1 MIRRIVSVSLHQ
13 PLIVVLAVLVFIGGG
28 LIAFKNLP
36 IEAFPDVTDT
46 QVTVITLF
54 PGRAAEEVERQVTMP
69 LEDRGQRC

>member
-36 IEAFPDVTDT
+36 IEEFPDVTHT
-46 QVTVITLF
+46 
-54 PGRAAEEVERQVTMP
+54 
-69 LEDRGQRC
+69 